1 MGVACGIVGLPNVG
15 KSTLFSAFTAT
26 PADRAI
32 YPFSTTEANVAI
44 VNVPDERLEIIRGFI
59 ETERTVPAAMRVV
72 DIPGLVAGASKG
84 EGMGN
89 KFLGSVKESDALLQ
103 VVRCFDNAQVVRDGQ
118 VDPRVDMEV
127 LELELVMA
135 DLETVIR
142 NLERV
147 SKKAR
152 TGDKQAILERETF
165 AKAQSLLEQGK
176 ILRTAEWK
184 PTELAALRPLFLMT
198 IKPMLYVANVDQT
211 DLAGTSDRAQA
222 VAAHAKETGSD
233 WLPICGDIECELVN
247 MTPEDR
253 QGFQDELG
261 IAELALPR
269 LIQRAFDLLGLQTF
283 FTAGPK
289 EIRAWT
295 IQKGDTG
302 PIAAGVIHTDFLKGY
317 VRAEV
322 YSVDDLVA
330 YGSEAAIKKEGKMR
344 VEGREYAMRD
354 SDIAHFL
361 VATK

>member
-26 PADRAI
+26 PADRAV

-44 VNVPDERLEIIRGFI
+44 VNVPDERLETIRRFI
-59 ETERTVPAAMRVV
+59 ETERIVPAAMRVV
-72 DIPGLVAGASKG
+72 DIPGLAPGASKG

-89 KFLGSVKESDALLQ
+89 KFLGSVKESDALLH
-103 VVRCFDNAQVVRDGQ
+103 VVRCFENAQVVRDGP
-118 VDPRVDMEV
+118 VDPRGDMEL

-135 DLETVIR
+135 DLDTVAR

-152 TGDKQAILERETF
+152 AGDKVALFEKDLFTKAKGILEEGR
-165 AKAQSLLEQGK
+165 

-184 PTELAALRPLFLMT
+184 PPEIAALRPLFLMT
-198 IKPMLYVANVDQT
+198 IKPMLYVANVDQ
-211 DLAGTSDRAQA
+211 DDVAGRSERALS
-222 VAAHAKETGSD
+222 VAAHAKEVGAE

-247 MTPEDR
+247 IGPDDR
-253 QGFQDELG
+253 RGFQEELG

-269 LIQRAFDLLGLQTF
+269 LIRKAFDLLGLQTF

-302 PIAAGVIHTDFLKGY
+302 PVAAGVIHTDFLKGY

-330 YGSEAAIKKEGKMR
+330 HGSEASIKTHGKMR
-344 VEGREYAMRD
+344 VEGREYVMRD
-354 SDIAHFL
+354 SDVAHFL

>member
-44 VNVPDERLEIIRGFI
+44 VNVEDERLETIRRFI
-59 ETERTVPAAMRVV
+59 ATERIVPAAMRVV
-72 DIPGLVAGASKG
+72 DIPGLAAGASKG

-89 KFLGSVKESDALLQ
+89 KFLGSVKESDALLH
-103 VVRCFDNAQVVRDGQ
+103 VVRCFENAQVVRDGP
-118 VDPRVDMEV
+118 VDPKGDMEV

-135 DLETVIR
+135 DLDTVTR

-147 SKKAR
+147 SKKAKAGEKVALFEKEVF
-152 TGDKQAILERETF
+152 TK
-165 AKAQSLLEQGK
+165 AKTLLEDGQ
-176 ILRTAEWK
+176 ILRKVDWK
-184 PTELAALRPLFLMT
+184 KEELVALRPLFLMT
-198 IKPMLYVANVDQT
+198 IKPMLYVANVDQ
-211 DLAGTSDRAQA
+211 DDVAGASERARA
-222 VAAHAKETGSD
+222 VAGHAKEMGAE

-247 MTPEDR
+247 MGTEDR
-253 QGFQDELG
+253 KAFQSELG

-269 LIQRAFDLLGLQTF
+269 LIRKAFELLGLQTF

-302 PIAAGVIHTDFLKGY
+302 PVAAGVIHTDFLKGY

-330 YGSEAAIKKEGKMR
+330 YGSEAAIKTHGKMR
-344 VEGREYAMRD
+344 VEGREYVMRD
-354 SDIAHFL
+354 SDVAHFL